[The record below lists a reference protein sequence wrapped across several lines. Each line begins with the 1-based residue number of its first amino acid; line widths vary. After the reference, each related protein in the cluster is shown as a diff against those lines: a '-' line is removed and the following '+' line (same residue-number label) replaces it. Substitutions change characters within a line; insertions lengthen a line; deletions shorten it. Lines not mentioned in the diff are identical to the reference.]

1 VSQHGEGSM
10 KFGKEDY
17 PALFCAADRRS
28 AAAQRT
34 YICLTGGILSLLV
47 AGAALAAVSGL
58 LDSCKSAFAI
68 TSAVLLAISLALST
82 YAKATAPERAWY
94 GGRALAESVKSVAW
108 RYMTGARPYPL
119 TGDQSRVDAHF
130 IADLQSILKERSHLA
145 FTLGGEFIDK
155 PQISEA
161 MRALRASGLETRKA
175 AYVCER
181 ISDQRRWYGNNARR
195 NRSAKDSYFS
205 VIWLTQLAALLSA
218 IALVR
223 RPDSTVRLTGLFTSL
238 ASALVAWLQ
247 VKQHQELA
255 QSYAI
260 AEWELGLIE
269 EQARDVRSNEELSS
283 YVTDAEKAISRE
295 HMLWIARRDRT

>member
-181 ISDQRRWYGNNARR
+181 ISDQRRWLRKQCKAQQERKGFVLLCYMAY
-195 NRSAKDSYFS
+195 SAG
-205 VIWLTQLAALLSA
+205 
-218 IALVR
+218 
-223 RPDSTVRLTGLFTSL
+223 RLTFGNCSGSSAGLHGETHGAL
-238 ASALVAWLQ
+238 HVPRERAGCVASGQAAPRTG
-247 VKQHQELA
+247 
-255 QSYAI
+255 AI
-260 AEWELGLIE
+260 VRYCRMGVGL
-269 EQARDVRSNEELSS
+269 D
-283 YVTDAEKAISRE
+283 
-295 HMLWIARRDRT
+295 